1 MRCPFCGE
9 PETKVID
16 SRLSI
21 DTNAIKRRR
30 ECISCEQRFNT
41 SEQSDLT
48 YPRVIKS
55 NGSSELFSESKIKK
69 GVNIA
74 LEKRNNSIDDID
86 STFESIFQ
94 KCATYGKKE
103 IDSTIIGKIVM
114 EELLLLDHI
123 AYLRFA
129 SVYLNFE
136 NKDAF
141 IKVIKD
147 LEKKLSPQMK
157 KLQKNLLD
165 EN

>member
-9 PETKVID
+9 PETKVIV

-30 ECISCEQRFNT
+30 ECNSCGKRFNT
-41 SEQSDLT
+41 SEQVDLT

-55 NGSSELFSESKIKK
+55 NGSSELFSELKVRK

-74 LEKRNNSIDDID
+74 LEKRNNSADDID
-86 STFESIFQ
+86 ATFVSIFQ

-103 IDSTIIGKIVM
+103 INSSIIGKVVM
-114 EELLLLDHI
+114 EELLLLDHV

-141 IKVIKD
+141 TKVIKD
-147 LEKKLSPQMK
+147 LEMKLSPEMK

-165 EN
+165 DD